1 MSRGRRVPVASL
13 FKPSGAR
20 DVVPSIDR
28 ITVNIALS
36 DGNTITLD
44 VPQPVSAGIDYSD
57 ELRSCWHHMAI
68 ASTALGLPCRCQ
80 SEEEL
85 VLSIQLNQWRDDGQ
99 PAYTAAIKP
108 TPERGSP

>member
-57 ELRSCWHHMAI
+57 ELNSCWHRM
-68 ASTALGLPCRCQ
+68 SLDVPDRVMPCRCQ
-80 SEEEL
+80 SEEGL
-85 VLSIQLNQWRDDGQ
+85 VLSIQLDQWRDDGQ